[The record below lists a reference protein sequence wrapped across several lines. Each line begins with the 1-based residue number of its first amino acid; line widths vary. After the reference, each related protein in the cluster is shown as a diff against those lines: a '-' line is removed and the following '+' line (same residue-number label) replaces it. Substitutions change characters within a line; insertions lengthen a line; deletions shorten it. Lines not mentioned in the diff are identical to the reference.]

1 MTRAIFRGTA
11 LTLAVSTLTVACAPD
26 RGEQAISDT
35 VATSATA
42 TPPAAD
48 TVSED
53 MAGMPG
59 MGGGSLTE
67 QMQAH
72 LRMLDG
78 ATADS
83 MKAMLPMHRQM
94 LANMIS
100 QFDRE
105 MRQMNMK
112 SDAAWQATL
121 DSLRQDNLR
130 LPEMSTA
137 ELRSFMPAH
146 GGRVSRLMDM
156 HKSMMAKM

>member
-1 MTRAIFRGTA
+1 M
-11 LTLAVSTLTVACAPD
+11 LAVATLTAACARD
-26 RGEQAISDT
+26 KGEKAAGDT
-35 VATSATA
+35 MAMGATSTPATA
-42 TPPAAD
+42 D
-48 TVSED
+48 TMSQS

-59 MGGGSLTE
+59 MGGGSMTE

-72 LRMLDG
+72 MRMMEG
-78 ATADS
+78 AMADS

-112 SDAAWQATL
+112 SDAAWQATI

-130 LPEMSTA
+130 LPDMSA
-137 ELRSFMPAH
+137 AQLRSFIQGHSA
-146 GGRVSRLMDM
+146 RVMRLMDM
-156 HKSMMAKM
+156 HRSMMGNMK

>member
-1 MTRAIFRGTA
+1 M
-11 LTLAVSTLTVACAPD
+11 LAVSTLTVACARD
-26 RGEQAISDT
+26 AGEQAASDT
-35 VATSATA
+35 MAMGATST
-42 TPPAAD
+42 PAAD
-48 TVSED
+48 TANQG

-59 MGGGSLTE
+59 MGGGSMME

-72 LRMLDG
+72 MRMMDG

-130 LPEMSTA
+130 LPELSPA

-146 GGRVSRLMDM
+146 GARVMRLMDM
-156 HKSMMAKM
+156 HRSMMANMK